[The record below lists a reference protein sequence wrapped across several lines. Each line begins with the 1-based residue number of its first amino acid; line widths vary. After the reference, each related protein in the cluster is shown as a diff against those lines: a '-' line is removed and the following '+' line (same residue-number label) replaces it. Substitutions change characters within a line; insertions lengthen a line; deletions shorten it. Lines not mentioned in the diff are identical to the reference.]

1 MGFDDKRHNWFDT
14 ICDFKFLYY
23 FSMLLSYVF
32 SPINFFIRFHF
43 IHFHF
48 FNELYFLNTPF
59 KIKQP
64 LWIIL
69 YLILK
74 YSYKKKSSNVDIE
87 DLLFHPIR
95 FTKAM
100 FFLLC
105 YNGWHE
111 NISTNEN
118 IRITPIPRSSVFQWI
133 YWINV
138 ED

>member
-14 ICDFKFLYY
+14 FCDFNFLYY

-48 FNELYFLNTPF
+48 FNELYFLITPF

-74 YSYKKKSSNVDIE
+74 YSYKKKIIKRWYRRSPFSSNTVYKSDVFSFV
-87 DLLFHPIR
+87 LQWL
-95 FTKAM
+95 T
-100 FFLLC
+100 L
-105 YNGWHE
+105 